1 MVRTKSMLETIVGAV
16 VLLLCIMFVFVVY
29 RNGSLDS
36 YNNENNY
43 VLNASFERIDGIA
56 MGSPVMISG
65 INIGKVVEQRLDS
78 TTYNAALKI
87 SIHNDV
93 KLPVDTSA
101 EIVSNGLL
109 GDKYI
114 ALVPGSDSE
123 YLKDGDHIEFT
134 QSSVSIENLISKMVF
149 GLEMHQGKK
158 EDSSSSEE
166 ESGDEGGG
174 DDSSPV
180 VTGNGSPANSMSGNG
195 SANNG
200 ANSSNSL
207 NGAGS
212 GATNRHSDGAHH
224 GGGVASSEG
233 SAGGGNGSKTSPSSA
248 TSPRV
253 GSNGPNIHEKS
264 DDKGE
269 VKKDDSHQQE
279 KNNSTSVSP
288 TNGDSSIG

>member
-180 VTGNGSPANSMSGNG
+180 VTGNRSPANSMSGNG

-200 ANSSNSL
+200 ANSCNRL
-207 NGAGS
+207 NGAG
-212 GATNRHSDGAHH
+212 
-224 GGGVASSEG
+224 
-233 SAGGGNGSKTSPSSA
+233 